1 MKCYLFSKQIH
12 KLFLIYLYHVLF
24 LKHFVFM
31 IYENKELPTGGGL
44 IQVQKVNRFCPHLG
58 FKNLCYWAETHCW
71 MYRHTYR
78 QTWVKLNTFHTCR
91 PSSVCACWNAMTV
104 WFPSEFVDVC
114 VIDVTVPVTLAP
126 PNSLLLA
133 LPGEGELNLSAAEG
147 PGGDC
152 RISVITINKSI
163 PLNLYL

>member
-1 MKCYLFSKQIH
+1 MH

-31 IYENKELPTGGGL
+31 IYENKELPSGGGL

-78 QTWVKLNTFHTCR
+78 QIWVKLNTFHTCR

-163 PLNLYL
+163 PLNLYLYLIIIF

>member
-1 MKCYLFSKQIH
+1 MFYSLRILYSWYMKIKNYRLVEAWYKCRKQTVFVHTWALRTYVIEQKPTAGCTDIH
-12 KLFLIYLYHVLF
+12 
-24 LKHFVFM
+24 
-31 IYENKELPTGGGL
+31 
-44 IQVQKVNRFCPHLG
+44 
-58 FKNLCYWAETHCW
+58 
-71 MYRHTYR
+71 
-78 QTWVKLNTFHTCR
+78 TWVKLNTFRTCR

-133 LPGEGELNLSAAEG
+133 LPGEGELNLSAADG

-152 RISVITINKSI
+152 RISVITINK
-163 PLNLYL
+163 